1 MRLAITDNPPK
12 TSAQI
17 NSAKISASQ
26 LVAFVED
33 IIVIASKLSLI
44 TPSTEMV
51 NEIKL
56 LPPLG
61 KSASCLANSL
71 MHDIS
76 FSGNRPRKV
85 GIIQSDTDRIRYAT
99 IIFSGQDCCIKKKN
113 KI

>member
-1 MRLAITDNPPK
+1 MLRLAITDNPPK

-17 NSAKISASQ
+17 NSAKIPASK

-44 TPSTEMV
+44 TPSTEMG

-61 KSASCLANSL
+61 KSASCLATSL
-71 MHDIS
+71 LHDIS

-85 GIIQSDTDRIRYAT
+85 GMI
-99 IIFSGQDCCIKKKN
+99 
-113 KI
+113 